1 MQMGKRSSG
10 VTSRFD
16 VLAWALCAVLLC
28 LESACTDETTEDRSA
43 TMTSSQQAELKNA
56 AAKPVPSKRLGLVI
70 SRYVVSMLR
79 TSGSVPCS
87 YSLDGQVIHCTERLN
102 WPNEL
107 QDYYRTTIYH
117 YGGANTATGH
127 QLGGIAECK
136 IEACVHS
143 ETVENL
149 TPTYDLAPF
158 VHSGAWAMDV
168 IHFDT
173 ALIAYR
179 FFEFRAGMNT
189 VIAHCYIVDAA
200 YQNRAGKNICKKP

>member
-1 MQMGKRSSG
+1 MGNRSSG
-10 VTSRFD
+10 VTSRFN
-16 VLAWALCAVLLC
+16 VLTGTLCTAILC
-28 LESACTDETTEDRSA
+28 LGSACTDLPAEDQSA
-43 TMTSSQQAELKNA
+43 TITPPPQTDPRNDLAE
-56 AAKPVPSKRLGLVI
+56 PVTSKRPGLVI

-87 YSLDGQVIHCTERLN
+87 YSLDGKVIHCTDRLN
-102 WPNEL
+102 WPTEL
-107 QDYYRTTIYH
+107 QDYHRATIYH
-117 YGGANTATGH
+117 YGGANTAGY
-127 QLGGIAECK
+127 QIGGTPECK

-189 VIAHCYIVDAA
+189 VITHCYIVDAE
-200 YQNRAGKNICKKP
+200 YQNSAGKGICKKP